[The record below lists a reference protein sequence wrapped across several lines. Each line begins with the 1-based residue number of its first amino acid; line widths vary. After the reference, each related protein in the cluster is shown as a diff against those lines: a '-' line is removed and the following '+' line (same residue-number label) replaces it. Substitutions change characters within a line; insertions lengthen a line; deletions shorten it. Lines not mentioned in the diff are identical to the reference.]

1 MTIPPI
7 MAPCPGGCGVVLPT
21 VLVACSACLT
31 GIPDDLWYRWAS
43 ADPGTNVTGYL
54 DARKAVREWLKQ
66 QAEDRRLDEA
76 HRVIGAVL

>member
-1 MTIPPI
+1 M
-7 MAPCPGGCGVVLPT
+7 PT
-21 VLVACSACLT
+21 VLVACSACLVT
-31 GIPDDLWYRWAS
+31 IPDGLWYRWAS
-43 ADPGTNVTGYL
+43 ADHATNVTGYL